1 MKQKI
6 ITALLAISVISVANA
21 EVYKITTFTKAQK
34 KKVETELSEGSG
46 DSIAFSTNK
55 GPLWVYIESPAAEVL
70 SKSKVGECYNVIEK
84 DYLDMQAKK
93 VKCPA
98 NVVKK
103 ATKKKM
109 TQQQI
114 DACVDKWGNA
124 YRNEVG
130 QDATIRMDM
139 LDEWE
144 SWCKAGK
151 QP

>member
-6 ITALLAISVISVANA
+6 ITAFLAMSVISVANA

-34 KKVETELSEGSG
+34 KEVETELNEGSG
-46 DSIAFSTNK
+46 DSTAFSTNK
-55 GPLWVYIESPAAEVL
+55 GLLWVYIESPAAEVL

-84 DYLDMQAKK
+84 DYLNMQAKK
-93 VKCPA
+93 VKCPSNSA
-98 NVVKK
+98 KK
-103 ATKKKM
+103 ATKKM

-114 DACVDKWGNA
+114 DACVDKWVSA
-124 YRNEVG
+124 YRNEFG
-130 QDATIRMDM
+130 QDRIVRVDM
-139 LDEWE
+139 LDEWQ